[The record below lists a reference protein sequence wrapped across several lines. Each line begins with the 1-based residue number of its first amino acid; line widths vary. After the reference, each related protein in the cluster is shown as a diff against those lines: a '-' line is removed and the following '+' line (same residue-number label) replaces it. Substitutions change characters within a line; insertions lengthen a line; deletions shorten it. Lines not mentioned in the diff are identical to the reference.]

1 MRDGSLFMMLMIA
14 GALAGSA
21 ALKRE
26 GVDLRMVIV
35 SACEWVTGEEARY

>member
-1 MRDGSLFMMLMIA
+1 MRDGSLFVMLVIA
-14 GALAGSA
+14 GLLAGSA

-26 GVDLRMVIV
+26 GIDLRMALV